1 MIVLWWLL
9 AFTFAVGID
18 FTYSRWILAVT
29 ERRRTS
35 ACIYSSC
42 VTVLGF
48 LSVLVCL
55 DHYTAILPA
64 AAGHALGTWIAVGF
78 SRKQGEG
85 KSAGL

>member
-9 AFTFAVGID
+9 AFIFAVGID
-18 FTYSRWILAVT
+18 FVYSRWILAVT
-29 ERRRTS
+29 ERRRTP

-55 DHYTAILPA
+55 DHYSAIIPA
-64 AAGHALGTWIAVGF
+64 ALGHALGTWIAVG
-78 SRKQGEG
+78 GG
-85 KSAGL
+85 KEKDVA